1 MAKVVSVE
9 LLRKTVQWVTEKFVR
24 KDSAEM
30 TKLGGI
36 AIGAERNTVVQIKR
50 NGSVLSADSARAVN
64 IDVPVRTSQ
73 LQNDSGFQTQSQ
85 VQGLI
90 SAVTRMTKQVVTTL
104 PQSGQDNVLYL
115 VGPKGTSGNNIYEE
129 FMWINNKFEKIGD
142 TDTRVDLTPYL
153 RKAELVYAVDGDV
166 SDLLV

>member
-90 SAVTRMTKQVVTTL
+90 SAATRMTKQVVTTL
-104 PQSGQDNVLYL
+104 PNSGADNVLYL
-115 VGPKGTSGNNIYEE
+115 VGPKGSGNNIYEE